1 VDDSEEQAADAFA
14 LELLTGAP
22 RPTVLPIDPRYR
34 ARDLAQRAV
43 RSGPEL
49 GIEPGVLVMSFG
61 YSTKDWTGTYAALRF
76 IYQDPEPVW
85 SQINRAA
92 WSQLKRSD
100 IPSEGLDYLQVV
112 LGLSE
117 E

>member
-1 VDDSEEQAADAFA
+1 
-14 LELLTGAP
+14 
-22 RPTVLPIDPRYR
+22 
-34 ARDLAQRAV
+34 
-43 RSGPEL
+43 
-49 GIEPGVLVMSFG
+49 MSFG

-76 IYQDPEPVW
+76 IYQDHEPVW

-100 IPSEGLDYLQVV
+100 IPSEGLDYLQAV